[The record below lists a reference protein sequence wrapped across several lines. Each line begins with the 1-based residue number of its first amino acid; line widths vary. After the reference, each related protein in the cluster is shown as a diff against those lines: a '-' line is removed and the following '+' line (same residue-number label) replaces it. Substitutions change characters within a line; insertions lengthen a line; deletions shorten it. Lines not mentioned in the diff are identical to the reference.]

1 VSGSTPEAAL
11 AAAREGEL
19 EDRCAAVAALAAM
32 PGETATRA
40 LVTLLEDASW
50 FLRERVVA
58 ALVERPDALELVL
71 DVLQGG
77 AWYAKASACDVLAGL
92 EERRALPVLI
102 VQLGERNVSV
112 QKSAARAIERL
123 ASRWG
128 DDAVASEVARLASA
142 ERRRV
147 LARLGHQSPAWKGR
161 LEVELA
167 RLPAEVFVAE
177 VEEVPVAR
185 KGAAERGGR
194 TDEVEELRRFRRWL
208 ARLPVAGG

>member
-1 VSGSTPEAAL
+1 MSGLTPEVAL

-32 PGETATRA
+32 PEQAATRA
-40 LVTLLEDASW
+40 LVALLEDPSW

-58 ALVERPDALELVL
+58 ALAERRDALELVL

-77 AWYAKASACDVLAGL
+77 AWYGKASACDVLARL
-92 EERRALPVLI
+92 EERRALPALL

-112 QKSAARAIERL
+112 QKSAARAIEQL
-123 ASRWG
+123 ASRCG
-128 DDAVASEVARLASA
+128 DDAVASEVARLAPA

-161 LEVELA
+161 LERELA
-167 RLPAEVFVAE
+167 RLPAEVFATE
-177 VEEVPVAR
+177 VKEGGAGEVGPAKR
-185 KGAAERGGR
+185 AGR
-194 TDEVEELRRFRRWL
+194 ADDVEELRRFRRWL
-208 ARLPVAGG
+208 AGLPVAGG